1 MSDDWSLKGKK
12 VKSTILEFPKEHKP
26 DGTISIP
33 EKWKNKDAYLA
44 SDIDTLRQKLIDDFE
59 KEYNES
65 SETFSILLTLPINL
79 SKENIKKI
87 INKRFGVE

>member
-44 SDIDTLRQKLIDDFE
+44 SDIDILRQKLIEDIVDLDPIHVYS
-59 KEYNES
+59 K
-65 SETFSILLTLPINL
+65 TFM
-79 SKENIKKI
+79 IKL

>member
-44 SDIDTLRQKLIDDFE
+44 SDIDTLRQKLIDDIYDCF
-59 KEYNES
+59 KHCDNKVRDV
-65 SETFSILLTLPINL
+65 FDDVRR
-79 SKENIKKI
+79 I

>member
-1 MSDDWSLKGKK
+1 MSDVWSLKGKK

-65 SETFSILLTLPINL
+65 SLLTLPINL